1 MLATIKASAL
11 VLGGGAAG
19 CMAAAELGALLGP
32 GRVVL
37 IEKSER
43 LLAKLLISGGGRCN
57 LTHNCPNPQ
66 MLLEAYPRGNPFL
79 RNAFAVFGQPETL
92 AWFRHYGVR
101 THAESDGRMF
111 PTTNRSE
118 TVAQALTQAMK
129 QKGVAIYTGC
139 NPLVHKIN
147 EGFEVVVENRALR
160 FEAPTLL
167 VATGGAPKVQT
178 LDWLTVLGQ
187 TLVSPVPSIFTFQLK
202 PHPLADLMGCSVK
215 EVVISIEGSAFSA
228 KGPILITHWG
238 LSGPA
243 VLRISAFAA
252 RYLHQMAYKAS
263 LRVNWLP
270 HLSENDLKTQLL
282 QEKNNSRGRL
292 FRNLS
297 PLLPSRLWLTL
308 AEQSGIPV
316 DRKVA
321 EINNKTLMT
330 FAAQL
335 QGSTY
340 TISGKTT
347 YKEEFVTAGGI
358 ALDGIH
364 PTSMESKVVPGLFF
378 AGEVMDVDGI
388 TGGFNFQAA
397 WSTGFLAAQSMAR
410 RIHNE

>member
-1 MLATIKASAL
+1 
-11 VLGGGAAG
+11 
-19 CMAAAELGALLGP
+19 
-32 GRVVL
+32 
-37 IEKSER
+37 
-43 LLAKLLISGGGRCN
+43 
-57 LTHNCPNPQ
+57 
-66 MLLEAYPRGNPFL
+66 
-79 RNAFAVFGQPETL
+79 
-92 AWFRHYGVR
+92 
-101 THAESDGRMF
+101 
-111 PTTNRSE
+111 
-118 TVAQALTQAMK
+118 
-129 QKGVAIYTGC
+129 
-139 NPLVHKIN
+139 
-147 EGFEVVVENRALR
+147 
-160 FEAPTLL
+160 
-167 VATGGAPKVQT
+167 
-178 LDWLTVLGQ
+178 
-187 TLVSPVPSIFTFQLK
+187 
-202 PHPLADLMGCSVK
+202 
-215 EVVISIEGSAFSA
+215 
-228 KGPILITHWG
+228 
-238 LSGPA
+238 
-243 VLRISAFAA
+243 
-252 RYLHQMAYKAS
+252 MAYKAS